1 MVAVALA
8 AAVPAGAHVS
18 KKLKHLIKHLNPV
31 FLNQKEKAADADLL
45 DGVDA
50 SGFLRVNGTAADSE
64 LRDGMDSSAFL
75 PVGGTA
81 ADADLLD
88 GLDSSAFQRSFTR
101 TVVVDTVN
109 ELISAVAS
117 ATVGTLIQLE
127 PGTYN
132 VGSTMLSIPN
142 GVSLRGAGVR
152 SLIVGAGSTDPNQAV
167 LTSGL
172 NTELR
177 SLTIFNTGNQ
187 PYAVGARIQ
196 RAPLRRHV
204 QVQNGTTESVAIDV
218 VTGGGSA
225 IPLIRES
232 GAFAL
237 GAAGADAHAM
247 RVSGVPRADVR
258 DTTLQAFAG
267 SGGTGTAFRGFAGAH
282 RIEHSILFG
291 DTSAV
296 NVTDGGH
303 AKVAV
308 SRLEGTISGAVCFN
322 VYDDDFAPVTC
333 A

>member
-1 MVAVALA
+1 MRRHTQTVLVAVIAILIA
-8 AAVPAGAHVS
+8 AAVPAGAHIN

-31 FLNQKEKAADADLL
+31 FLNQNEKAADSDLL
-45 DGVDA
+45 DGIDS
-50 SGFLRVNGTAADSE
+50 SGFLRV
-64 LRDGMDSSAFL
+64 DGK
-75 PVGGTA
+75 A
-81 ADADLLD
+81 ADAELLD
-88 GLDSSAFQRSFTR
+88 GLDSGAFQRSYVR
-101 TVVVDTVN
+101 TVVVDTAA
-109 ELISAVAS
+109 ELIAAVGS
-117 ATVGTLIQLE
+117 ATANTMIQLE

-132 VGSTMLSIPN
+132 VGSTMLSLPG
-142 GVSLRGAGVR
+142 GVTLQGAGIRTLV
-152 SLIVGAGSTDPNQAV
+152 VGSGSADPSHAV
-167 LTSGL
+167 LAAGG

-177 SLTIFNTGNQ
+177 SLVILNAGGQ
-187 PYAVGARIQ
+187 PFSVGARIQ
-196 RAPLRRHV
+196 SNAKLFDV
-204 QVQNGTTESVAIDV
+204 TAQAQNGTTESVAIDV

-225 IPLIRES
+225 VPSIRES

-237 GAAGADAHAM
+237 GAASADAFAM

-308 SRLEGTISGAVCFN
+308 SRLEGAVSGAVCFN